1 MILPIHKHNGGWKT
15 INHLEQDTLCKEH
28 MMKPHIYRQNGKWK
42 AVYRFNRILTRKEVF
57 SVMQKYFENDKFQ
70 QEARLFVER
79 LNNGT

>member
-15 INHLEQDTLCKEH
+15 IKEH
-28 MMKPHIYRQNGKWK
+28 TMKPHIYRQNGKWR

>member
-15 INHLEQDTLCKEH
+15 IHRLEQDTLCKEH
-28 MMKPHIYRQNGKWK
+28 TMKPHIYRQNGKWR
-42 AVYRFNRILTRKEVF
+42 AVYRFNKTLTRKEVF